1 MGKLPLN
8 VFYIII
14 FILYLLPHSSLAQ
27 LKIKKL
33 EELLS
38 EDRLEELQKLLPE
51 VERQYPDNPT
61 VLYLKGVFEKDAV
74 AAFQSFQQVVEKYK
88 NSAYA
93 DDSLYRIAQYFYV
106 QEKYNL
112 AKKYFSL
119 LTRRYSDSPLKDDAQ
134 YLFCQCLI
142 AHGQIDS
149 AKIFLNTFIKNSP
162 RSPFVDLAVM
172 DLESFNSA
180 VDDQDDLQK
189 ATGSNV
195 FKYTIQVGAFSSRGN
210 ADQFAKK
217 FKKEGHAVDIMVKK
231 IGKKKLYAVWVGR
244 FQTKAVAADYA
255 ERLLRKYVNDY
266 KVIDRTTF

>member
-8 VFYIII
+8 LFYVII
-14 FILYLLPHSSLAQ
+14 FILYLLPHSSVAQ
-27 LKIKKL
+27 SKIKKL

-38 EDRLEELQKLLPE
+38 EDRLEELQQLLPDME
-51 VERQYPDNPT
+51 KQYPDHPT
-61 VLYLKGVFEKDAV
+61 ILYLKGVFEENAA
-74 AAFQSFQQVVEKYK
+74 AAFECFQKVLEKDK
-88 NSAYA
+88 NSTYA
-93 DDSLYRIAQYFYV
+93 DDSLYRIAQYFYA
-106 QEKYNL
+106 QGKYNL

-119 LTRRYSDSPLKDDAQ
+119 LTRRYSNSPLKDDAQ

-142 AHGQIDS
+142 AQGKIDT

-172 DLESFNSA
+172 DLESFNSETS
-180 VDDQDDLQK
+180 DDAKLKK
-189 ATGSNV
+189 ASRSNA
-195 FKYTIQVGAFSSRGN
+195 FKYAIQVGAFSSKGN
-210 ADQFAKK
+210 AAQFAQK
-217 FKKEGHAVDIMVKK
+217 FKNEGHSVDIVVKK

-255 ERLLRKYVNDY
+255 ERLLTKYVKEY